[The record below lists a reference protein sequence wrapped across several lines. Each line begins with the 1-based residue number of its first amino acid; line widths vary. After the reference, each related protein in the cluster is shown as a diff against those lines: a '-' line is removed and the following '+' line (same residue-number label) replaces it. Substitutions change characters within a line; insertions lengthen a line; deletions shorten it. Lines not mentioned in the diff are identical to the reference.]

1 MAVPQPR
8 RQVQFQEETGYVFDG
23 EVAGESEMVQVF
35 AKFEIEAS
43 GLKKFNFAKKK
54 LAHEDIYQ
62 MEPLT
67 ESIDQT
73 L

>member
-43 GLKKFNFAKKK
+43 GLKQRHIKIF
-54 LAHEDIYQ
+54 I
-62 MEPLT
+62 
-67 ESIDQT
+67 ESFFHFYY